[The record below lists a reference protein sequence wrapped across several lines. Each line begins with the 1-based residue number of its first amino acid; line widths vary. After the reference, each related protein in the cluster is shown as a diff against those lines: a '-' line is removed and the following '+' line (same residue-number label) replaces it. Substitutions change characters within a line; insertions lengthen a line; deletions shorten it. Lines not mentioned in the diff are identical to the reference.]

1 MLVDGAKTVLVVG
14 VVYVYCPPPG
24 TIITGCFSI
33 QIFIDFDT
41 YILRYQSISFK
52 KDYVFGNLYLHV
64 LEHPVFEQKP
74 SKAIVSCRVTCF
86 SLLLSFKRLQN
97 KTAAN

>member
-1 MLVDGAKTVLVVG
+1 MLVDGAAETVLVVG
-14 VVYVYCPPPG
+14 VVQCPPLY

-41 YILRYQSISFK
+41 YILRYLSTKLKRIMC
-52 KDYVFGNLYLHV
+52 LATLHV

>member
-1 MLVDGAKTVLVVG
+1 MLVDGAAETTLVVG
-14 VVYVYCPPPG
+14 VVQCPPLY

-41 YILRYQSISFK
+41 YLLRYLSMSFK